1 MAPIVTIYLLWMA
14 GINLATALAYLRDKR
29 AAQRGT
35 WRVPERRLFALN
47 ALGGVLGAWL
57 MFFGLRH
64 KTRHTAFWVV
74 QSLCSALHVGLAL
87 SVVRLLG

>member
-1 MAPIVTIYLLWMA
+1 MAPILTIYLLWMA
-14 GINLATALAYLRDKR
+14 GINLATALTYLRDKR
-29 AAQRGT
+29 AAQRGA

-64 KTRHTAFWVV
+64 KTRHTSFWVV
-74 QSLCSALHVGLAL
+74 QSLCSVLHVGLAL
-87 SVVRLLG
+87 GVVRLLA